1 MAEGCDG
8 GKESLGGQILT
19 VKVASAVGKP
29 DAENQDSKEN
39 EGYKDGG
46 HDAPHIQLRCK
57 TSRVRARERLA
68 WGLTA
73 PRSRAMQTRPP
84 SELTLPHPRSPASMC
99 KGSDLTGV
107 PYPF

>member
-19 VKVASAVGKP
+19 VKIASAVGKP
-29 DAENQDSKEN
+29 DAENQHSKEN

-57 TSRVRARERLA
+57 TSRGRARERLLGDSTTEQGHA
-68 WGLTA
+68 DPT
-73 PRSRAMQTRPP
+73 PI
-84 SELTLPHPRSPASMC
+84 
-99 KGSDLTGV
+99 
-107 PYPF
+107 